1 MKGKVAGLP
10 SPVPIAPASILPRTS
25 QASAKVITKC
35 RPMKGVQGSNLPAQ
49 IWREAMLATPRPR
62 REGLPPAPAT
72 KPRQENGLEWLIDL
86 VTGAVGGV
94 TN

>member
-1 MKGKVAGLP
+1 M
-10 SPVPIAPASILPRTS
+10 S
-25 QASAKVITKC
+25 QAGA
-35 RPMKGVQGSNLPAQ
+35 RPWWADVEHL
-49 IWREAMLATPRPR
+49 RDTPRPR
-62 REGLPPAPAT
+62 REGPPPAPAT